1 MDRLLRSEDRAAS
14 TMPGV
19 QSRHCFSFG
28 DHYDPDNTH
37 HGVLLAC
44 NAEQVAAGTGFDT
57 HPHRAVEIVTW
68 VLSGSLVHQDSEGHA
83 GLVRPGLAQRMSAGT
98 GVLHSERNDRPD
110 PADADVR
117 FVQMWVLPDEPGGAP
132 SYEQREV
139 DADLAAG
146 GLVPVASGDPAQ
158 DAAIRIGNRGATLFA
173 ARLAPGRAL
182 DLPDAPFGHL
192 YLADGAMVAESSD
205 GPVGLAD
212 GDSLRTVGD
221 GRRVTAGPD
230 GAELLFWRMRSSLG
244 G

>member
-1 MDRLLRSEDRAAS
+1 MDLVVRSADRAAS
-14 TMPGV
+14 SMPGV
-19 QSRHCFSFG
+19 RSRHCFSFG

-37 HGVLLAC
+37 HGILLAC
-44 NAEQVAAGTGFDT
+44 NAEQVRAGTGFDT

-83 GLVRPGLAQRMSAGT
+83 GLVHPGLAQRMSAGT
-98 GVLHSERNDRPD
+98 GVLHSERNDR
-110 PADADVR
+110 AVEGADVR

-132 SYEQREV
+132 SYEQRDTTAE
-139 DADLAAG
+139 LAAG

-158 DAAIRIGNRGATLFA
+158 DAAVRIGNRGATLFA
-173 ARLAPGRAL
+173 ARLAPGGTV

-192 YLADGAMVAESSD
+192 YLADGAADIE
-205 GPVGLAD
+205 GPGLLSD

-230 GAELLFWRMRSSLG
+230 GAELLFWRMLTRLG